1 MKYSQKIIKLVKPR
15 TACSRAMAKSTK
27 RWWKLVGRPAV
38 YARAGCVRR
47 SISHGMLR
55 AAPVKWPVCNFGPG
69 RILNKQEEYLMRLIF
84 ALIVLA
90 VMATPAI
97 AQDLTTDKGK
107 LSYAIGWDIGE
118 DIQRRGAEFDVE
130 TIIAAIRDSSAE
142 KDPQVPAEEMVA
154 LLTEL
159 QQKVRQEQAE
169 AFQKLADE
177 NQAAADEFLEKN
189 LSKNGIVALPSGVQ
203 YRIID
208 EGDGARPG
216 MESTVKVHYRGSK
229 IDGLEFDSSFARG
242 VPEEFPVST
251 VLKGWQEVL
260 PLMKTGATW
269 QIFVPP
275 ELAFGARGNPPVG
288 PNEALMFDLKLV
300 EIVE

>member
-1 MKYSQKIIKLVKPR
+1 
-15 TACSRAMAKSTK
+15 
-27 RWWKLVGRPAV
+27 
-38 YARAGCVRR
+38 
-47 SISHGMLR
+47 
-55 AAPVKWPVCNFGPG
+55 
-69 RILNKQEEYLMRLIF
+69 MRVFF
-84 ALIVLA
+84 AFIVLGLVA
-90 VMATPAI
+90 SPAL
-97 AQDLTTDKGK
+97 AQDLETDKGK
-107 LSYAIGWDIGE
+107 LSYAVGWDIGE

-130 TIIAAIRDSSAE
+130 TIIAAIRDSAAK

-169 AFQKLADE
+169 AFQKLAED
-177 NQAAADEFLEKN
+177 NQTAADEFLQNN

-203 YRIID
+203 YRIIE
-208 EGDGARPG
+208 EGEGSRPG
-216 MESTVKVHYRGSK
+216 MENTVKVHYRGSK
-229 IDGLEFDSSFARG
+229 INGHEFDSSFARG
-242 VPEEFPVST
+242 VPEEFPVNT

-300 EIVE
+300 EIIE

>member
-1 MKYSQKIIKLVKPR
+1 
-15 TACSRAMAKSTK
+15 
-27 RWWKLVGRPAV
+27 
-38 YARAGCVRR
+38 
-47 SISHGMLR
+47 
-55 AAPVKWPVCNFGPG
+55 
-69 RILNKQEEYLMRLIF
+69 MRFPF
-84 ALIVLA
+84 ALIVLFA
-90 VMATPAI
+90 LTTGTVA
-97 AQDLTTDKGK
+97 AQDLTSDKGK
-107 LSYAIGWDIGE
+107 LSYAVGWDIGE

-130 TIIAAIRDSSAE
+130 AIIAAIRDSAA
-142 KDPQVPAEEMVA
+142 KKAPQVPSEEMVA
-154 LLTEL
+154 LLTDL

-169 AFQKLADE
+169 PFRNCRGKPE
-177 NQAAADEFLEKN
+177 EVRGVSAAN
-189 LSKNGIVALPSGVQ
+189 LGKAYRGPPSGIQ

-229 IDGLEFDSSFARG
+229 LNGLEFDSSFARG
-242 VPEEFPVST
+242 VPEQFAVNS

-288 PNEALMFDLKLV
+288 PNEALIFDLKLV
-300 EIVE
+300 EIVP

>member
-1 MKYSQKIIKLVKPR
+1 
-15 TACSRAMAKSTK
+15 
-27 RWWKLVGRPAV
+27 
-38 YARAGCVRR
+38 
-47 SISHGMLR
+47 
-55 AAPVKWPVCNFGPG
+55 
-69 RILNKQEEYLMRLIF
+69 MRVFF
-84 ALIVLA
+84 AFIVLA
-90 VMATPAI
+90 LVASPAL
-97 AQDLTTDKGK
+97 AQDLETDKGK
-107 LSYAIGWDIGE
+107 LSYAVGWDIGE

-130 TIIAAIRDSSAE
+130 TIIAAIRDSAAK

-169 AFQKLADE
+169 AVQKLAND
-177 NQAAADEFLEKN
+177 NQAAADEFLQTN

-203 YRIID
+203 YRIIE
-208 EGDGARPG
+208 EGEGSRPG
-216 MESTVKVHYRGSK
+216 MENTVKVHYRGSK
-229 IDGLEFDSSFARG
+229 INGHEFDSSFARG
-242 VPEEFPVST
+242 VPEEFPVNT

-300 EIVE
+300 EIIE